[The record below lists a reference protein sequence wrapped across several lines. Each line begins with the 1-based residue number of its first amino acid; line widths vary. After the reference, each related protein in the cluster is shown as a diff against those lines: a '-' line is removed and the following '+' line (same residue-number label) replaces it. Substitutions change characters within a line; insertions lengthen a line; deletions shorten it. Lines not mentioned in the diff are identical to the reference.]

1 MKIAI
6 IGGGIAGLSAAIA
19 LRSLKAEIHI
29 YESAPELAPVGAGL
43 VLAANAV
50 KALQRLEV
58 ADAALSRGQ
67 KLESLRLVDER
78 GTVMQETDNRE
89 MEAAFGTVANFSI
102 HRGDLQA
109 VLLEQLEGAAVHT
122 GKRLQSF
129 EQEEDAVHLQFE
141 DGTSASAD
149 YVIAADGVHSVVRQT
164 LRPKSAPRYAGYT
177 CWRATIDRWE
187 KVPPHATTEF
197 WGKGRRFGIVP
208 LADDRIYWFATLNA
222 PEPYDPTYQNYSVTD
237 LQNTFRDF
245 HEPVPSLLRRT
256 PEDRLLWNDILDIR
270 PISRFAFGRIL
281 LVGDAG
287 HATTPNMGQGACQA
301 LEDSA
306 TLHRLLEEYDHLG
319 EIFRVFERRR
329 LARTTWIINT
339 SRRLGEVGQWENPV
353 FRRLRDGLMRLL
365 PPAVRQRQLERLFG
379 VEF

>member
-19 LRSLKAEIHI
+19 LRTLKAEIDI

-50 KALQRLEV
+50 KALQRLGV
-58 ADAALSRGQ
+58 ADAALSHGQ
-67 KLESLRLVDER
+67 KLDSLRLVDEK
-78 GTVMQETDNRE
+78 GKVLQQTDNRE
-89 MEAAFGTVANFSI
+89 LEAAFGIVANFSI

-109 VLLEQLEGAAVHT
+109 VLLEQLEGATVHT

-129 EQEEDAVHLQFE
+129 EQEEDAAHLQFE
-141 DGTSASAD
+141 DGASASAD
-149 YVIAADGVHSVVRQT
+149 YVIAADGVHSVVRQA
-164 LRPKSAPRYAGYT
+164 LLPKSAPRYAGYT

-187 KVPPHATTEF
+187 KVPPHTTTES

-208 LADDRIYWFATLNA
+208 LADDRIYWFATINA
-222 PEPYDPTYQNYSVTD
+222 TQPYDPTYRDYTVAD
-237 LQNTFRDF
+237 LQQAFRNF
-245 HEPVPSLLRRT
+245 HEPVPNLLRRT

-270 PISRFAFGRIL
+270 PISRFAFDRIL
-281 LVGDAG
+281 LTGDAA

-319 EIFRVFERRR
+319 EIFQVFERRR
-329 LARTTWIINT
+329 LARTTWVINT
-339 SRRLGEVGQWENPV
+339 SRRLGAVGQWENSLS
-353 FRRLRDGLMRLL
+353 RRLRDGLMRLL
-365 PPAVRQRQLERLFG
+365 PPAVREQQLERLFG